1 MTDNLTLQAI
11 TILKS
16 GNKQKARELFA
27 SAIKQNPDNE
37 LAWSWV
43 FTLVDTDEQ
52 RIHCLKEVIR
62 INSSNIQARQALDKL
77 EAKYIQSPDF
87 EDYIR
92 MDREPGT
99 PHLIVKVKNP
109 APLTFVNSTQIH
121 PPSESVQPAQNIF
134 IPTDR
139 KPEIPHVSVKV
150 ENPAL
155 LTFIDNTRVKPPV
168 ESVQSIAVN
177 RTSYREDSLSSK
189 FTPKRIITAIGL
201 LLIIA
206 SAFATWSIKTYG
218 YDGWTENGAETT
230 EGLIAAASAS
240 LGFIL
245 LFATDSEKKAHML
258 SSLLAVI
265 ALIAAFSYLG
275 NANYYERNSMYSA
288 RSTSEAGTGIYM
300 SIFGAAITLGCFL
313 IPASDRDS
321 GNDSNN
327 EEVRTTNIRN
337 LNTLDTKEN
346 SSQLTYRQRFAITE
360 YGYLLSPQDAETVGK
375 MLGSVVREKDI
386 LPFCQANGKRV
397 SGELAIS
404 SSNQLNAKQAKGSIN
419 LQQELSEVELA
430 IANGDKKN
438 AALLMDIIL
447 KKDFTNPETWQF
459 LYKLLG
465 TGMEFPTFQ
474 KEFVS
479 KHYSDKLHLFQ
490 NTESAQPTQDSH
502 MKSSQEVFMKNS
514 TSEDGK
520 NEQRPNKQ
528 PWWVILLAVVAGITL
543 SLIALSLLQ

>member
-62 INSSNIQARQALDKL
+62 IKSSNIQARQALDKL
-77 EAKYIQSPDF
+77 EAKYLQSPDF

-92 MDREPGT
+92 MDRKT
-99 PHLIVKVKNP
+99 
-109 APLTFVNSTQIH
+109 
-121 PPSESVQPAQNIF
+121 
-134 IPTDR
+134 
-139 KPEIPHVSVKV
+139 EIPHVSVKV
-150 ENPAL
+150 ENPVP

-168 ESVQSIAVN
+168 KSVQNITIN
-177 RTSYREDSLSSK
+177 RTSYHEDSLSSK

-218 YDGWTENGAETT
+218 YDGWTDKGAETT

-258 SSLLAVI
+258 SSLFAVI

-275 NANYYERNSMYSA
+275 SANYYERNSMFSA

-313 IPASDRDS
+313 IPASDRESD
-321 GNDSNN
+321 NDNNN
-327 EEVRTTNIRN
+327 EEVRTTN
-337 LNTLDTKEN
+337 LPSWNTLDTKEN
-346 SSQLTYRQRFAITE
+346 FSQLTYRQRFAITE

-375 MLGSVVREKDI
+375 MLGSIVRLKDI
-386 LPFCQANGKRV
+386 LPFCQANGKKV

-404 SSNQLNAKQAKGSIN
+404 PSNQHNAKQANDSIN
-419 LQQELSEVELA
+419 LQQELSEVESA

-438 AALLMDIIL
+438 AALLMDIVL

-465 TGMEFPTFQ
+465 NGMDFLTFQ

-479 KHYSDKLHLFQ
+479 KHYSDKLHLLQ
-490 NTESAQPTQDSH
+490 DTEPVQPTQDSH
-502 MKSSQEVFMKNS
+502 ITSSQEVFMKNS
-514 TSEDGK
+514 NSDAGK
-520 NEQRPNKQ
+520 NEQRPKQ
-528 PWWVILLAVVAGITL
+528 PWWIILLAIVAGITL